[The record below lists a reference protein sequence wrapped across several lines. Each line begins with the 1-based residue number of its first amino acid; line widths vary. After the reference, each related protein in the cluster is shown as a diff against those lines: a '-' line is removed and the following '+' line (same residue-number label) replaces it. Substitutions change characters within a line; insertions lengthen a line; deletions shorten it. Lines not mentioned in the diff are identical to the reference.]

1 MHNPKR
7 NRPYCIYEAL
17 ANIPGGWSM
26 RCLIGGQLH
35 ERHEFVPAPSEDSD
49 MVLARAHAA
58 GEAWCVAN
66 GGEPAG
72 APSPIDGWVQGMV
85 QTMNEL
91 NGNPELRH
99 RLSKRG
105 F

>member
-1 MHNPKR
+1 MHNLER
-7 NRPYCIYEAL
+7 VRPYCIYETVAD
-17 ANIPGGWSM
+17 IPGGWSM
-26 RCLIGGQLH
+26 RCLIGAQLL
-35 ERHEFVPAPSEDSD
+35 ERREFVPTPGENSD

-72 APSPIDGWVQGMV
+72 TPSPIDDWVQGMV

-91 NGNPELRH
+91 SGNPELLH
-99 RLSKRG
+99 QLSKRG

>member
-1 MHNPKR
+1 MQPVDRKQ
-7 NRPYCIYEAL
+7 PYCIYEPL
-17 ANIPGGWSM
+17 TGVHGGWSM
-26 RCLIGGQLH
+26 RCLIGH
-35 ERHEFVPAPSEDSD
+35 ELQDRREFAPAPGEDSNAD
-49 MVLARAHAA
+49 LARAHAA

-72 APSPIDGWVQGMV
+72 TPSPIDGWVQGMV

-91 NGNPELRH
+91 SSNPELRH
-99 RLSKRG
+99 QLSKRG